1 MRRRGKRGWWRVVAR
16 EKIGTWSESAMWRGA
31 VWCGAV
37 RCGAVAAGREGPG
50 REGVAFI
57 TRARVSRL

>member
-1 MRRRGKRGWWRVVAR
+1 MAR
-16 EKIGTWSESAMWRGA
+16 EKIGTGSERA
-31 VWCGAV
+31 VW
-37 RCGAVAAGREGPG
+37 RGAVAAGREGPG

>member
-1 MRRRGKRGWWRVVAR
+1 MADGSERENWNWERESGVAVRR
-16 EKIGTWSESAMWRGA
+16 
-31 VWCGAV
+31 GAV
-37 RCGAVAAGREGPG
+37 RCGAVAAGCEGPG